1 MSQIL
6 HSSSPA
12 DTRALGQKLGAVL
25 KPGDLVCLQGDLGA
39 GKTTFT
45 QGVAAGWGSIDEV
58 SSPTFVLVNIY
69 RREKDRN
76 HLHHL
81 DTYRIESA
89 AEADE
94 LDLDSMLTQGPAL
107 VEWPERITES
117 LPADRLWVTLAHENE
132 THRYITLQAFGR
144 RAEELLKAL
153 A

>member
-1 MSQIL
+1 MSQTL
-6 HSSSPA
+6 QSASPA

-69 RREKDRN
+69 RREQDNNR
-76 HLHHL
+76 LHHL
-81 DTYRIESA
+81 DTYRLESA

-94 LDLDSMLTQGPAL
+94 LDIDLMLQQGPAL
-107 VEWPERITES
+107 VEWPERIAES
-117 LPADRLWVTLAHENE
+117 LPADRLWVSLAHKTE
-132 THRYITLQAFGR
+132 TAREITLQAFGR
-144 RAEELLKAL
+144 RAKELLEAL
-153 A
+153 T